1 VYKYNIDLLLDII
14 NEYLE
19 NPSFIEKMKDLLD
32 DERKRIAIIAF
43 LIGVLLTFVIYPK
56 PEQETVY
63 KYETVTKTDTLI
75 VEVKDTVYVPKTKIK
90 TQVLRDT
97 ILLDFKPKISQF
109 KTTLPFEYGNTYI
122 SGEVLG
128 EVLKMSATNDF
139 KIPVVTNTITE
150 TKTETIVKKAKGIY
164 LGAGVNSLLD
174 PSASV
179 SYLDN
184 KYLFTYQYQPLQK
197 VHQIGVS
204 KKLF

>member
-1 VYKYNIDLLLDII
+1 MNFSTD
-14 NEYLE
+14 NEK
-19 NPSFIEKMKDLLD
+19 IK
-32 DERKRIAIIAF
+32 IATLAF
-43 LIGVLLTFVIYPK
+43 LAGVIVAYIFFPK
-56 PEQETVY
+56 TEIETVY
-63 KYETVTKTDTLI
+63 KFETVTKTDTLM

-97 ILLDFKPKISQF
+97 ILIDFKPQISQF
-109 KTTLPFEYGNTYI
+109 NASFPFEYGSTNV

-128 EVLKMSATNDF
+128 EVLKMTATSDF
-139 KIPVVTNTITE
+139 KIPVVTNTITNTE
-150 TKTETIVKKAKGIY
+150 TKTIVQKPKGIY
-164 LGAGVNSLLD
+164 LGVGVNSLLN

-184 KYLFTYQYQPLQK
+184 KYLFTYQFQPLEK

>member
-1 VYKYNIDLLLDII
+1 MRK
-14 NEYLE
+14 
-19 NPSFIEKMKDLLD
+19 LLD
-32 DERKRIAIIAF
+32 DERIRIATIAF
-43 LIGVLLTFVIYPK
+43 LIGLLLAFVIFTR
-56 PEQETVY
+56 PETETVY
-63 KYETVTKTDTLI
+63 KFETVTKTDTLI

-97 ILLDFKPKISQF
+97 ILIDFKLQISQF
-109 KTTLPFEYGNTYI
+109 NASFPFEYGSTNV

-128 EVLKMSATNDF
+128 EVLKMTATNDY

-150 TKTETIVKKAKGIY
+150 TKTETIIKKAKGIY
-164 LGAGVNSLLD
+164 LGAGVNSLLQ

-184 KYLFTYQYQPLQK
+184 KYLFTYQFQPLQK
-197 VHQIGVS
+197 VHQIGVA